1 MQESSGLGRIVD
13 LVRDLRRRC
22 PWDGAQTPQTLRP
35 YLIEEVFELD
45 HALGLNDP
53 QAIRVELGDLLLH
66 LAFQIV
72 LAEERGQFG
81 PEDLTR
87 QVEAKMWRRHP
98 HLFPGEGGEGGEG
111 ERGRGEAPPTVTAQ
125 QVKAN
130 WERLKLRE
138 REDEEGPSV
147 LDGLPPAMPALVMA
161 FRLQERAAGVG
172 FDWPDWHGPLAKVRE
187 ETDEL
192 TRELIDGADRKRLE
206 HEIGDLLFAAVN
218 VTRKAGL
225 DPRAALES
233 ANRRFGD
240 RFRAIERRAAERGL
254 DIHTAGLEAL
264 DQLWEE
270 AKAAEKR
277 GREGEGQK

>member
-1 MQESSGLGRIVD
+1 MQEPSGLGRIVE
-13 LVRDLRRRC
+13 LVRDLRQRC

-35 YLIEEVFELD
+35 YLMEEVFELD
-45 HALGLNDP
+45 HALGLNDA

-98 HLFPGEGGEGGEG
+98 HLFPGEGGEGA
-111 ERGRGEAPPTVTAQ
+111 RGRGGALPTVTAE

-147 LDGLPPAMPALVMA
+147 LDGLPPAMPALIMA
-161 FRLQERAAGVG
+161 YRLQERAAGVG
-172 FDWPDWHGPLAKVRE
+172 FDWPDWHGPLEKVQE
-187 ETDEL
+187 E
-192 TRELIDGADRKRLE
+192 TRELTEELADGADPARLE

-218 VTRKAGL
+218 LARKVGQ

-233 ANRRFGD
+233 ANRRFAD
-240 RFRAIERRAAERGL
+240 RFRTVERLAADRGL
-254 DIHTAGLEAL
+254 DIHTAGLEVL
-264 DQLWEE
+264 DRMWDE
-270 AKAAEKR
+270 AKAAEEEEA
-277 GREGEGQK
+277 GGERDRDE